1 MKVWI
6 TKYALT
12 DGIVEGELIAK
23 HRMED
28 DYTKEFKIL
37 YLCKNL
43 QGDQFYLKKDE
54 FYYSLDS
61 ARFKAEQMR
70 QEKIANLKKQIEE
83 LEEMKFDV

>member
-28 DYTKEFKIL
+28 DYTKEIKIL

-61 ARFKAEQMR
+61 ARFKAERMR

>member
-1 MKVWI
+1 M
-6 TKYALT
+6 
-12 DGIVEGELIAK
+12 
-23 HRMED
+23 
-28 DYTKEFKIL
+28 
-37 YLCKNL
+37 
-43 QGDQFYLKKDE
+43 KKDE